1 MAANIYM
8 TSGISGSGKSTFTRW
23 LKRAVDAVEINA
35 DNIRA
40 ELGDVSDQSKN
51 DEVWKRV
58 GAETVK
64 QVAGGNNVIL
74 SNTNLHYYLIKEQ
87 AEKFP
92 LNKVILF
99 IMDDSRNLQ
108 LCKDRVAKDLERGLE
123 RSKVPQEVIER
134 QYRTFNYLLRDLSTK
149 NDIPKNLKITVV
161 DGTFDF
167 KTIDDPK
174 TLDGKID
181 KSVFKK
187 SRAGDE

>member
-58 GAETVK
+58 DAETVK

-74 SNTNLHYYLIKEQ
+74 SNTNLHYHLIREQ
-87 AEKFP
+87 AEKYP

-123 RSKVPQEVIER
+123 RSKVPPEVIER

-149 NDIPKNLKITVV
+149 NDVPKNLKITVV

-167 KTIDDPK
+167 KTIEDPK
-174 TLDGKID
+174 TLSGRID
-181 KSVFKK
+181 KSVFEK
-187 SRAGDE
+187 G